1 MSKLGIDPLPPD
13 RACGLSFSF
22 LNRRLA
28 SSVGLG
34 RFFTLC
40 RSSLPLT
47 LTVTLTLTITLATL
61 TSNLARVR
69 PCGLACIASVFAATE
84 GIFIIGCLHFHD
96 EDVLCSYA
104 EGIPHYVV
112 YHAGTRVLFL
122 YPEVMSALLLLL
134 LLLLLH

>member
-13 RACGLSFSF
+13 RTCGLSFSF
-22 LNRRLA
+22 LNRRLP

-40 RSSLPLT
+40 TSSLPLT
-47 LTVTLTLTITLATL
+47 RAVTLPLTRTLSTRAA
-61 TSNLARVR
+61 NLARVR
-69 PCGLACIASVFAATE
+69 PCVRACIASVFAATE

-122 YPEVMSALLLLL
+122 YPEVLSALLLLL